1 MSVVL
6 EDSCFPVSSKFE
18 LTAIDGISNRSN
30 RDSEVVRKFRLT
42 ACLFAAMDQIE
53 ERKLKEPF
61 ELKRTQCDILLNG
74 LVKMCDE
81 FKKFQE
87 LECTVLDDELA
98 ERIQALGRQVVEA
111 DSNLKHTIECI
122 SSAAGEMQEEFNN
135 FVVNE
140 DQEAYYPSFQLQLKE
155 DVSVMNNQESTVQQ
169 IDANRR
175 LVNIQQTIRE
185 LQQAPQEN
193 EEEDVDF
200 AEINTQQLE
209 KIPIDPFTQK
219 EIEIP
224 VVNKKCKHVYDKSS
238 ITNYLNQRAKSGRTG
253 QCPQI
258 GCLNRNVTFN
268 DLVEDKELKEKI
280 DRIRH
285 NM

>member
-1 MSVVL
+1 
-6 EDSCFPVSSKFE
+6 
-18 LTAIDGISNRSN
+18 
-30 RDSEVVRKFRLT
+30 
-42 ACLFAAMDQIE
+42 MDQIE

-238 ITNYLNQRAKSGRTG
+238 ITNYLNQRAKGGRTG

>member
-1 MSVVL
+1 M
-6 EDSCFPVSSKFE
+6 EE
-18 LTAIDGISNRSN
+18 
-30 RDSEVVRKFRLT
+30 
-42 ACLFAAMDQIE
+42 IE

-61 ELKRTQCDILLNG
+61 QLKRDQCDILLNG
-74 LVKMCDE
+74 LVEMSKE

-87 LECTVLDDELA
+87 LECSVLDDELS
-98 ERIQALGRQVVEA
+98 ERILGLTRKVVEA

-140 DQEAYYPSFQLQLKE
+140 DQEAYYPTFLLQLKE
-155 DVSVMNNQESTVQQ
+155 NVSVMNNQESTAQQ

-175 LVNIQQTIRE
+175 LGDIQRAIRE
-185 LQQAPQEN
+185 LQEVPEN
-193 EEEDVDF
+193 DEDEDF
-200 AEINTQQLE
+200 AEINTQQLD

-224 VVNKKCKHVYDKSS
+224 VVNKVCKHVYDKIS
-238 ITNYLNQRAKSGRTG
+238 ITNYINQRAQGGQSGK
-253 QCPQI
+253 CPQI
-258 GCLNRNVTFN
+258 GCQNRNVTFN
-268 DLVEDKELKEKI
+268 DLIEDKELKEKI
-280 DRIRH
+280 DRLRH